1 MIAERVEKRI
11 ACVTGASGMVGSR
24 IAHRLLQQG
33 YAVRALTRRK
43 DLTLSGVDMHYGD
56 IRDESALKSFM
67 NRANLLFHC
76 AAELKDESRM
86 WDVNVAGTENLLR
99 LIPESGITYFCHLSS
114 AGVVGETEIPIVDET
129 SPCNPRN
136 MYERTKWEAEKR
148 VADGVRGCHIVIL
161 RPTNVVNSEHPGALG
176 LPMRSGWADYL
187 KIFLKGGENAH
198 IVHADDVAAATLY
211 FIAHAPMET
220 PQCFFVSCDHEPM
233 NTFAGIWKLYKNF
246 EQIGSFDGSGPMVVH
261 LPVALS
267 RMLRTVMRGASNRG
281 DTVYSSEKLLN
292 HGFVFPLGLK
302 GAIRQVIEEREKV
315 TL

>member
-1 MIAERVEKRI
+1 
-11 ACVTGASGMVGSR
+11 VTGASGMVGRR
-24 IAHRLLQQG
+24 IVHRLLQEG
-33 YAVRALTRRK
+33 YTVRALTRRR

-56 IRDESALKSFM
+56 IRDELALKSFL

-114 AGVVGETEIPIVDET
+114 AGVVGKTERPIVDET

-136 MYERTKWEAEKR
+136 IYERTKWEAEKR
-148 VADGVRGCHIVIL
+148 VAKGVNGCCAVVL
-161 RPTNVVNSEHPGALG
+161 RPTNVIDERRSGALG

-198 IVHADDVAAATLY
+198 VIHADDVAAAALY
-211 FIAHAPMET
+211 LISHASET
-220 PQCFFVSCDHEPM
+220 PQCFFVSCDHDPM

-246 EQIGSFDGSGPMVVH
+246 ERVGSFDESGPMVVH
-261 LPVALS
+261 LPVAFPH
-267 RMLRTVMRGASNRG
+267 MLRTVMRGASNRG
-281 DTVYSSEKLLN
+281 DTVYSSEKLLS
-292 HGFVFPLGLK
+292 HGFIFPLGLK

-315 TL
+315 TP

>member
-1 MIAERVEKRI
+1 
-11 ACVTGASGMVGSR
+11 MVGSQ
-24 IAHRLLQQG
+24 IVHRLLQQG
-33 YAVRALTRRK
+33 YTVRALTRRR

-56 IRDESALKSFM
+56 IRDESALKSFL
-67 NRANLLFHC
+67 NQANLLFHC

-114 AGVVGETEIPIVDET
+114 AGVVGKTDMPIVDET

-148 VADGVRGCHIVIL
+148 VAKGVNGCCAVVL
-161 RPTNVVNSEHPGALG
+161 RPTNVIDERRPGALG
-176 LPMRSGWADYL
+176 LPMRGRLTDIV
-187 KIFLKGGENAH
+187 KVFVKGGEYAH
-198 IVHADDVAAATLY
+198 IIHADDVAAAAVYL
-211 FIAHAPMET
+211 ISHASET

-246 EQIGSFDGSGPMVVH
+246 ERVCSFDESGPRVAH
-261 LPVALS
+261 LPVAFPH
-267 RMLRTVMRGASNRG
+267 MLRTVMRGASNRG
-281 DTVYSSEKLLN
+281 DIVYSSEKLLR

-302 GAIRQVIEEREKV
+302 GAIRQVIEERKKV
-315 TL
+315 SP

>member
-1 MIAERVEKRI
+1 MIVEKGEKRI

-24 IAHRLLQQG
+24 IVRRLLQQG
-33 YAVRALTRRK
+33 YTVRSLTRRK

-99 LIPESGITYFCHLSS
+99 LIPGSGITYFCHLSS
-114 AGVVGETEIPIVDET
+114 AGVVGKTEIPVVDET
-129 SPCNPRN
+129 TPCNSQN
-136 MYERTKWEAEKR
+136 MYERTKWETEKR
-148 VADGVRGCHIVIL
+148 VADGVKGCSIVIL
-161 RPTNVVNSEHPGALG
+161 RPTNVIDNEHPGALG
-176 LPMRSGWADYL
+176 LPMRSGWLDYL

-198 IVHADDVAAATLY
+198 GIHADDVAAVALY
-211 FIAHAPMET
+211 LISHASEN

-246 EQIGSFDGSGPMVVH
+246 EQVGSFDESGSMVIH
-261 LPVALS
+261 LPVAFS
-267 RMLRTVMRGASNRG
+267 HMLRTVMRGASNRG
-281 DTVYSSEKLLN
+281 DIVYSSEKLFR

-302 GAIRQVIEEREKV
+302 GAIRQVIEERKKV
-315 TL
+315 SP